1 MRFCFGVSDFG
12 SCGCGYLGELESSA
26 AKSVK
31 VTQDVEPGA
40 DEDGRED
47 EIERDDKDA
56 AQRRRRQPRE
66 VATLAC
72 CSWRGKAA
80 VLDCSRQRRRT

>member
-1 MRFCFGVSDFG
+1 MRFCFGNTDFG
-12 SCGCGYLGELESSA
+12 NCEYRYLGELESSA

-47 EIERDDKDA
+47 EIERDDKEMLHGGGGD
-56 AQRRRRQPRE
+56 
-66 VATLAC
+66 
-72 CSWRGKAA
+72 S
-80 VLDCSRQRRRT
+80 S